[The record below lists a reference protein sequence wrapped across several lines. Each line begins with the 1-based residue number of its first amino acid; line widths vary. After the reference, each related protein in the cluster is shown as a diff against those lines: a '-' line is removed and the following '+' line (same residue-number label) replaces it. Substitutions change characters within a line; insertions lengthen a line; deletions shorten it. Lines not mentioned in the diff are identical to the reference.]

1 MKTVI
6 KMYCFVQSKDTILS
20 AIPLSMFAYCLS
32 ERARRIC
39 IKSVSHFLNRLMV
52 FLCFLEFVF
61 ACVLVFVSF
70 HILCL
75 YPFVLLLPQH
85 YINLKAI
92 RRPAWCSNECKFGGV
107 RWQLR
112 PFQGYLREKAEK
124 WCLRPSF
131 TQNTLYAM
139 V

>member
-61 ACVLVFVSF
+61 ACFCFSFCFVSYFVFVPIRF
-70 HILCL
+70 TFTTALREL
-75 YPFVLLLPQH
+75 
-85 YINLKAI
+85 
-92 RRPAWCSNECKFGGV
+92 RRPYVAQLDAQIKVNLAEFSGSCVPSTFVRKLKNGV
-107 RWQLR
+107 WHQVLHKTHC
-112 PFQGYLREKAEK
+112 F
-124 WCLRPSF
+124 
-131 TQNTLYAM
+131 
-139 V
+139 